1 MITLRFNR
9 FDPFKTHYF
18 LEIKTLND
26 CLSYNLPNF
35 IPMKKNILLYL
46 FLFTALILIFQLVN
60 SKKVFDDLNGKWTEI
75 KVLNEKLKDTISKL
89 QLRLDEQNDFNLE
102 GNEYALRNFENQN
115 INNIAI
121 HVKDELYKI
130 NSNREKKDLIPY
142 TEMDRTFL
150 INKVKVLNHLWV
162 VANFSDGAQWGE
174 IFLTYQ
180 IDKNGGL
187 DFELKEHFLYSNP
200 D

>member
-1 MITLRFNR
+1 
-9 FDPFKTHYF
+9 
-18 LEIKTLND
+18 
-26 CLSYNLPNF
+26 
-35 IPMKKNILLYL
+35 MKKNILLYL

-115 INNIAI
+115 INNMAI

-150 INKVKVLNHLWV
+150 INKVKVLNHRWV
-162 VANFSDGAQWGE
+162 VANFSSIANW
-174 IFLTYQ
+174 TR
-180 IDKNGGL
+180 
-187 DFELKEHFLYSNP
+187 
-200 D
+200 

>member
-1 MITLRFNR
+1 
-9 FDPFKTHYF
+9 
-18 LEIKTLND
+18 
-26 CLSYNLPNF
+26 
-35 IPMKKNILLYL
+35 MKKNILLYL

-115 INNIAI
+115 INNVAI
-121 HVKDELYKI
+121 YVKDELYKI

-150 INKVKVLNHLWV
+150 INKVKVLNHRWV
-162 VANFSDGAQWGE
+162 VANFSDGTQWGE
-174 IFLTYQ
+174 MFLTYQ